1 MYYYFVRSVAGVVHA
16 PDPFELVGRF
26 QLFSDTLTLLHLLY
40 EKIKHL
46 ISFIIDLVEMTDQ
59 LAVCKQSEV
68 YGFMVILQV
77 LFTKR
82 TILPIM
88 HFFRFR

>member
-26 QLFSDTLTLLHLLY
+26 QHFSDTLTLLYLLY

-46 ISFIIDLVEMTDQ
+46 ISVVIDLVEMADH
-59 LAVCKQSEV
+59 LAVCKQREV

-77 LFTKR
+77 LFT
-82 TILPIM
+82 
-88 HFFRFR
+88 